1 MVNER
6 QRMTGHTRG
15 ATPRSLRRCTGYAL
29 MVVVVTVSGCG
40 GDEHPPARPTAV
52 ASQDRATGPTATPG
66 IGTGWD
72 ATEGSWALT
81 IDLDTFSRAG
91 HGDNWPTTWGSDGEV
106 YTAFADG
113 MGFNE
118 GEPLSFGLARVSGD
132 SGMPGAWSGT
142 DLPGAGDLPVG
153 WGCSGRKASSLLD
166 VGGTLYAAM
175 RNVGGDCTGTRSLL
189 RRSVDGGRT
198 WEWASW
204 EFAELGYPVF
214 LQLGAGYAGSRDGY
228 VYLYSPTSPSAY
240 EVADALWLARAPAD
254 EMFDEDAWQYLSS
267 LEDGSPR
274 WSARSSDKVPAFDL
288 PGRVYRPSLVY
299 DAGIG
304 RILLLTMVNRGV
316 ADVDA
321 LHVYGAPAPW
331 GPWEAI
337 YENEE
342 FSALW
347 PDDRDASPF
356 HAQFPAKWISRDG
369 LELFL
374 VFSCCPDTAGYAFNA
389 VRARLTPR

>member
-1 MVNER
+1 
-6 QRMTGHTRG
+6 MTGHAHG
-15 ATPRSLRRCTGYAL
+15 ATRSSLLRRTGYAL
-29 MVVVVTVSGCG
+29 IVLGVAVSGCG
-40 GDEHPPARPTAV
+40 RDGLP
-52 ASQDRATGPTATPG
+52 RATSTASASPDRTTGPSETSTIG
-66 IGTGWD
+66 SGWGGTG
-72 ATEGSWALT
+72 GSWELT
-81 IDLDTFSRAG
+81 IDLDTFNRAG
-91 HGDNWPTTWGSDGEV
+91 HGDNWPTTWGSDDEL

-132 SGMPGAWSGT
+132 SGLPGAWSGT

-166 VGGTLYAAM
+166 IGGTLYAAM
-175 RNVGGDCTGTRSLL
+175 RNTGDNCTGTRSIL
-189 RRSVDGGRT
+189 RRSGDGGRT

-204 EFAELGYPVF
+204 EFADFGYPSF
-214 LQLGAGYAGSRDGY
+214 LQLGAGYTDGGDGY
-228 VYLYSPTSPSAY
+228 VYLYSPTNASAY
-240 EVADALWLARAPAD
+240 EVANALWLARAPSGD
-254 EMFDEDAWQYLSS
+254 VFDEDAWQYLS
-267 LEDGSPR
+267 DAGHAGAPR
-274 WSARSSDKVPAFDL
+274 WSARSSDKVPVFEL

-304 RILLLTMVNRGV
+304 RILLTTMVNRGV

-342 FSALW
+342 FSELW
-347 PDDRDASPF
+347 PDDRSASPF
-356 HAQFPAKWISRDG
+356 HAQFPAKWISQDG
-369 LELFL
+369 TELFL
-374 VFSCCPDTAGYAFNA
+374 VFSCCPDTPGYAFNV